1 MQFQGIYYSWVQKE
15 NICYVKLKQLKFA
28 VNMHVD
34 NYSDYFSFHYNEE
47 NGGNSFLNFII
58 QLCYHIFVSD

>member
-1 MQFQGIYYSWVQKE
+1 MQFQGIYYSWVQNE

-34 NYSDYFSFHYNEE
+34 NYSDYFLSLSE
-47 NGGNSFLNFII
+47 
-58 QLCYHIFVSD
+58 YHITKKKMEVTAS